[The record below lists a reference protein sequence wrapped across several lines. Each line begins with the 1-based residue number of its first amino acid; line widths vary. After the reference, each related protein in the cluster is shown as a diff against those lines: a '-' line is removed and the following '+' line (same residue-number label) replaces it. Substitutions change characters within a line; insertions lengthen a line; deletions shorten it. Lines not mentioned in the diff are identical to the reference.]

1 LRSPMTAI
9 SGVTDLLEERTPDM
23 APQDAKIVDHLARQV
38 RRLSRMLVDLLEI
51 SRMGANEHIET
62 EPVDV
67 RALAAQVVRAQGLS
81 DDIVIGPPAVVS
93 TDGRHLERVFDN
105 IARNAQSHGEG
116 LRAVSVADQ
125 GPAVA
130 VHFDDAGPGVDPEL
144 AERIFEPFVR
154 GEAADPTS
162 GAGLGMAIVL
172 EHAQAIAA
180 MVSVGT
186 SPLGGARVTVLIPR
200 ADPS

>member
-1 LRSPMTAI
+1 
-9 SGVTDLLEERTPDM
+9 
-23 APQDAKIVDHLARQV
+23 
-38 RRLSRMLVDLLEI
+38 MLVDLLEI

-105 IARNAQSHGEG
+105 IARNAHSHGEG